1 MIKKIIQH
9 HNEMK
14 KLQQLQ
20 ANIQI
25 EIIETLAS
33 ICSYLDYDGH
43 FGRNPRSKYMQ
54 SHFKNLI
61 ELSKELRES
70 EVLK

>member
-1 MIKKIIQH
+1 MLKKIKQYL
-9 HNEMK
+9 K
-14 KLQQLQ
+14 LQ

-33 ICSYLDYDGH
+33 ICKYLDYDGH
-43 FGRNPRSKYMQ
+43 FGRNPHSQYMQ

>member
-1 MIKKIIQH
+1 
-9 HNEMK
+9 MK
-14 KLQQLQ
+14 KLKKLIGLQLRVQ
-20 ANIQI
+20 V

-33 ICSYLDYDGH
+33 ICKYLDYDGH
-43 FGRNPRSKYMQ
+43 FGRNPHSQYMQ
-54 SHFKNLI
+54 SHFKALI

>member
-1 MIKKIIQH
+1 MLKKIKQYL
-9 HNEMK
+9 K
-14 KLQQLQ
+14 LQ

-33 ICSYLDYDGH
+33 ICSYLDFDGH
-43 FGRNPRSKYMQ
+43 HCRNPYSKYMQ
-54 SHFKNLI
+54 SHYKNLL